1 MGFSHVSP
9 EELRNIAGLNDFF
22 HAGSCFTQLDVGRGQ
37 KLLAAFRWRLLAGEM
52 CKSSRSLSMEP
63 KSASLPRFTFA
74 FQPIVDVIAREVFS
88 YEALLRGPGN
98 EPAYQIPD

>member
-1 MGFSHVSP
+1 
-9 EELRNIAGLNDFF
+9 
-22 HAGSCFTQLDVGRGQ
+22 
-37 KLLAAFRWRLLAGEM
+37 
-52 CKSSRSLSMEP
+52 MEP